1 MRAELMRAAQLA
13 HGPEVEAT
21 VLLIER
27 TAEHA
32 LRNVR
37 CYAKLRAGLAALLA
51 PAGYML
57 QACLPPTRHSARG
70 SVGACS
76 ARRWPMRSPALA
88 DARPG
93 CA

>member
-51 PAGYML
+51 PAGYVL
-57 QACLPPTRHSARG
+57 QACPDPPLSARL
-70 SVGACS
+70 GACS